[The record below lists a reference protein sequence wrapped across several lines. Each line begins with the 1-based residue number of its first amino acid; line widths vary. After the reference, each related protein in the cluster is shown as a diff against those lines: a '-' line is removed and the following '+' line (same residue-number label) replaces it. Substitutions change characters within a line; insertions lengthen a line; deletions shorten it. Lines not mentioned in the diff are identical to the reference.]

1 MNKLY
6 LIAIGALLSGII
18 TVQAQEWKPQQW
30 PVLKKYDKE
39 HLYQIALPLGGI
51 GTGTVSLGGRGELR
65 DWEIMNVPAK
75 KYSTVTT
82 GNNAPFEYTIHIK
95 AMLLSLQSMPNRKTR
110 KRLPHCWQDHYI
122 RMNIYIMKDVLSII
136 MVFRV
141 LNKLHSRRHTLS
153 DKFLYRTAIC
163 L

>member
-82 GNNAPFEYTIHIK
+82 GT
-95 AMLLSLQSMPNRKTR
+95 MLLSLQSMPNRKTR